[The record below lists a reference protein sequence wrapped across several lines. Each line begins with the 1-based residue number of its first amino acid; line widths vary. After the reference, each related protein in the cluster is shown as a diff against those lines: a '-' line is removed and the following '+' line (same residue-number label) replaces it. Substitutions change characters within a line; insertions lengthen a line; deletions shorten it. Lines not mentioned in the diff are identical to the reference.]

1 MRAWLQEWFG
11 SSTSDPDMSDRVS
24 YGRSYASMVYSTLVL
39 FQGLEMLID
48 RLEPLEDDEIVA
60 LWKSKKDKLTEWLIG
75 SHGRLPEI
83 SWYECRVNSLDGP
96 SGVLDFFNTGLFLGS
111 EQTPWLI
118 HLYWSHRQS
127 SAIFKHTHV

>member
-60 LWKSKKDKLTEWLIG
+60 L
-75 SHGRLPEI
+75 
-83 SWYECRVNSLDGP
+83 
-96 SGVLDFFNTGLFLGS
+96 
-111 EQTPWLI
+111 
-118 HLYWSHRQS
+118 
-127 SAIFKHTHV
+127 